1 LPKFEYD
8 KANNDVFLLE
18 LSFGVAWP
26 DKFGITSE
34 ETHDATEPAS
44 ASGTLNPLLR
54 VLYTV
59 RSLYLCNIGLMLNI
73 LDFEGYTSRFKL
85 HSQTILHLDYRQI
98 VLDVAKNGVA

>member
-1 LPKFEYD
+1 MCFFLNFRSGLP
-8 KANNDVFLLE
+8 
-18 LSFGVAWP
+18 GQR

-34 ETHDATEPAS
+34 ETHNATEPAS